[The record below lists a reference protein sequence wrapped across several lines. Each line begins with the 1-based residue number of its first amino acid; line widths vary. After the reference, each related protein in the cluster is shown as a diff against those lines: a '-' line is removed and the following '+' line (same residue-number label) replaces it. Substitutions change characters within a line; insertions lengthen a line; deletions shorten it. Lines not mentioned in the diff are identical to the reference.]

1 MGGMDLHALLMDIYT
16 ALREAFGHR
25 KWWPAETPFEVMVG
39 AVLTQR
45 TNWRNAEKAI
55 AALRKAGAMNPRAI
69 AQMEPEQLRSLVRP
83 AGYYRQ
89 KASRLRQLV
98 TWLIECA
105 DGDVALLD
113 KLPTD
118 DVCEQLLSLRGI
130 GPETADSILLYALD
144 RPVFVVDAYTK
155 RLVVRHGLLH
165 ETCDYFELK
174 DLFESNLAEDV
185 ELYKDYHAQLVEVG
199 KRYCRTVPRC
209 RACPLHPLLGDPVE
223 VEGF

>member
-1 MGGMDLHALLMDIYT
+1 MGGMDLHAQLMDIYK

-25 KWWPAETPFEVMVG
+25 EWWPAETPFEVMVG

-45 TNWRNAEKAI
+45 TNWRNAQKAI
-55 AALRKAGAMNPRAI
+55 AALRDAGAMNPRAI
-69 AQMEPEQLRSLVRP
+69 AQMEPEQLQSLVRP
-83 AGYYRQ
+83 AGFYRQ
-89 KASRLRQLV
+89 KAARLRQLV
-98 TWLIECA
+98 TWLIEQA

-118 DVCEQLLSLRGI
+118 DVHEQLLSLRGI

-144 RPVFVVDAYTK
+144 RPVFVVDTYTK

-209 RACPLHPLLGDPVE
+209 RTCPLHPLLGDPVE
-223 VEGF
+223 AEGF